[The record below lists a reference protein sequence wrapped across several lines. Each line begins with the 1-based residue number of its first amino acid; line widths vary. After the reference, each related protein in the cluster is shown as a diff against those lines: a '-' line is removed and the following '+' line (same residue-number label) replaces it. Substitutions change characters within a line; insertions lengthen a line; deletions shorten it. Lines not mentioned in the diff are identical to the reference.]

1 MSLPIGVLFFK
12 FLLVQHTSSSVSR
25 ASLAALNSQ
34 QLSCVLPLKVQV
46 QVVAAIPLATSSSKQ
61 AIVLSMYYTG
71 R

>member
-1 MSLPIGVLFFK
+1 MSLPIGVPIFK
-12 FLLVQHTSSSVSR
+12 FFICPTYRTSSSVSR
-25 ASLAALNSQ
+25 ASSVAALNSQ

-61 AIVLSMYYTG
+61 ALVLY